1 MAVSPIRQFRFNI
14 DRKYLNVEGM
24 VCEQFDESRP
34 ISFTGC
40 IRNKSDNNYSQLTGM
55 VSLGTPKPI
64 MCELEGEIVTL
75 WESTDIPQKD

>member
-1 MAVSPIRQFRFNI
+1 M
-14 DRKYLNVEGM
+14 EGM
-24 VCEQFDESRP
+24 VCEQFDESKS

-40 IRNKSDNNYSQLTGM
+40 IRNKSDNNYSQFTGM